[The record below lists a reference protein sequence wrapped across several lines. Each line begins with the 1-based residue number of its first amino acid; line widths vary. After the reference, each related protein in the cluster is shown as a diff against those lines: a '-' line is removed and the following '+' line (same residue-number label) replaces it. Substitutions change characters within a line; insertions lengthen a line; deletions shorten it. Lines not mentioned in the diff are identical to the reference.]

1 MPRKLSGE
9 TYVWT
14 PAKEKKFLECLDEYL
29 ATTGGKQPTA
39 PILDMWAAQ
48 FNAEFGGVPAFGTT
62 LSQKKERMKKLYRGW
77 KVLQSRT
84 GMGYD
89 PSTDRVICSD
99 EAWQSFIQIIVLSK
113 LIELRYYI

>member
-1 MPRKLSGE
+1 MPQKGSGE
-9 TYVWT
+9 SYVWT
-14 PAKEKKFLECLDEYL
+14 SEKEKKFIEFLDDYL

-99 EAWQSFIQIIVLSK
+99 EAWQSFIQVIVLSN
-113 LIELRYYI
+113 I

>member
-1 MPRKLSGE
+1 MPRKTSGE

-48 FNAEFGGVPAFGTT
+48 FNAEFGGVPAFGST
-62 LSQKKERMKKLYRGW
+62 LSQKKERMKKIYRGW
-77 KVLQSRT
+77 KVLQSWT
-84 GMGYD
+84 GLGYD
-89 PSTDRVICSD
+89 PATDRVIFSD
-99 EAWQSFIQIIVLSK
+99 DAWHGSIKVM
-113 LIELRYYI
+113 

>member
-1 MPRKLSGE
+1 MPRKGLGE
-9 TYVWT
+9 SYVWT
-14 PAKEKKFLECLDEYL
+14 LEKEKKFLECLDDYL
-29 ATTGGKQPTA
+29 ATTGGKQPSIA
-39 PILDMWAAQ
+39 ILDLWAAQ

-62 LSQKKERMKKLYRGW
+62 LSQKKERMKKIYRGW

-99 EAWQSFIQIIVLSK
+99 DAWQSFIQVIGTL
-113 LIELRYYI
+113 